1 MQTHEV
7 FNQSLPLYGHNVADD
22 PTLLEGLVR
31 EGAEWAV
38 KDVSRLGL
46 LAGTEHVQQLGRLA
60 NENPP
65 ILRPYDR
72 FGNRIDD
79 LEFHPAWH
87 ELMSTAV
94 ANGMHG
100 SAWANARSGS
110 HVARAAKFYVW
121 SNVEAGHTCPISA
134 TYAAVPSLRE
144 APELAAIYEPLLS
157 NSSYEGGLKP
167 PLQKAGLLAT
177 MSMTEKQGGSDIRAN
192 TTRATLQ
199 SDGTYRIVGHKWFTS
214 ATMADLFL
222 VTAQTDA
229 GVTCFLVPRVLPD
242 GTHNNV
248 RLMRL
253 KDKLGN
259 RSNPSAEIEYEN
271 AFAWRIGD
279 EGRGVPTIIKMV
291 NMTRL
296 DCLIGA
302 ASGMRRGVTQAA
314 HHAIH
319 RKAFGKYLI
328 DQPLMRNVLAD
339 LAVESEAAS
348 LLMMRLAG
356 AHDRAMRGDE
366 AESDFLRLAL
376 AVGKYWVCKRWPAH
390 AAEAMECLGGN
401 GFIEESQMPRLF
413 RESPLNGIWEGSGNV
428 SAFDVLRAITKK
440 SRTVEA
446 FFGEVALAGPEASSI
461 HRAVGEIR
469 AQLTDLADAEISAR
483 RVIERMAL
491 VLQASLLVRHGDP
504 AVADAF
510 IVSRLDGDRGSVYGT
525 LPPGVDFSA
534 ILDRVT
540 PKVG

>member
-7 FNQSLPLYGHNVADD
+7 FNQSVPLYGHNVADD
-22 PTLLEGLVR
+22 ATLLDGLVR
-31 EGAEWAV
+31 EGAGWAV
-38 KDVSRLGL
+38 GDVERLGR
-46 LAGTEHVQQLGRLA
+46 LAGTEQVQEWGRVA

-65 ILRPYDR
+65 VLRPYDR
-72 FGNRIDD
+72 FGHRIDD

-87 ELMSTAV
+87 ELMSAAV
-94 ANGMHG
+94 ANGLHG
-100 SAWANARSGS
+100 APWSDPRTGS

-134 TYAAVPSLRE
+134 TYAAVPALRE
-144 APELAAIYEPLLS
+144 APDLAAIYEPLLS
-157 NSSYEGGLKP
+157 NSHYEGGLRTPLDKP
-167 PLQKAGLLAT
+167 GLLAT

-192 TTRATLQ
+192 TTRAIAQ
-199 SDGTYRIVGHKWFTS
+199 PDGTYRIVGHKWFTS

-222 VTAQTDA
+222 VLAQTDA
-229 GVTCFLVPRVLPD
+229 GVTCFLVPRVLAD
-242 GTHNNV
+242 GTRNNV

-271 AFAWRIGD
+271 ALAWRIGD

-302 ASGMRRGVTQAA
+302 ASGMRRGVVQAA
-314 HHAIH
+314 HHATH
-319 RKAFGKYLI
+319 RKAFGAYLI

-339 LAVESEAAS
+339 LAVESEAAT

-356 AHDRAMRGDE
+356 AHDRAVRGDQ
-366 AESDFLRLAL
+366 AESTFLRLAL

-390 AAEAMECLGGN
+390 AAEAMECFGGN

-428 SAFDVLRAITKK
+428 AALDVLRAMGKNPH
-440 SRTVEA
+440 TVDA
-446 FFGEVALAGPEASSI
+446 FFAEVALAGPEPSI
-461 HRAVGEIR
+461 ERAVNEIR
-469 AQLTDLADAEISAR
+469 SQLTDLADAEVLAR

-491 VLQASLLVRHGDP
+491 VLQASLLVRSGNQ

-510 IVSRLDGDRGSVYGT
+510 IATRLDGDRGSVYGT
-525 LPPGVDFSA
+525 LPRGVDFAA

-540 PKVG
+540 AKVG

>member
-7 FNQSLPLYGHNVADD
+7 FNQSVPLYGHNVAADA
-22 PTLLEGLVR
+22 TLLEGLVR
-31 EGAEWAV
+31 EGAEWALG
-38 KDVSRLGL
+38 DIERLGT
-46 LAGTEHVQQLGRLA
+46 LAGTEQVQELGRLA

-72 FGNRIDD
+72 FGHRIDD

-87 ELMSTAV
+87 ELMTAAV
-94 ANGMHG
+94 ANGLHG
-100 SAWANARSGS
+100 APWSDPHAGS
-110 HVARAAKFYVW
+110 HVARAAKFYIW

-134 TYAAVPSLRE
+134 TYAAVPALRD
-144 APELAAIYEPLLS
+144 APDLAAIYEPLLS
-157 NSSYEGGLKP
+157 NSSYEGGLRTPLDKP
-167 PLQKAGLLAT
+167 GLLAT

-192 TTRATLQ
+192 TTRATRQ
-199 SDGTYRIVGHKWFTS
+199 PDGTYRILGHKWFTS
-214 ATMADLFL
+214 ATMADLYL
-222 VTAQTDA
+222 VLAQTDA
-229 GVTCFLVPRVLPD
+229 GVTCFLVPRVLED
-242 GTHNNV
+242 GTRNNV

-271 AFAWRIGD
+271 ALAWRIGE

-302 ASGMRRGVTQAA
+302 ASGMRRGVVQAA
-314 HHAIH
+314 HHATH
-319 RKAFGKYLI
+319 RKAFGRHLI

-356 AHDRAMRGDE
+356 AHDRSVRGDRAE
-366 AESDFLRLAL
+366 AEFLRLAL

-390 AAEAMECLGGN
+390 AAEALECFGGN

-428 SAFDVLRAITKK
+428 AALDVLRAMGKNPQ
-440 SRTVEA
+440 TVEA
-446 FFGEVALAGPEASSI
+446 FFAEVALAGPEPSI
-461 HRAVGEIR
+461 DRAVREIR
-469 AQLTDLADAEISAR
+469 TGLADLADAEIVAR
-483 RVIERMAL
+483 LVIERMAL
-491 VLQASLLVRHGDP
+491 VLQASLLVRYGDH

-510 IVSRLDGDRGSVYGT
+510 IASRLDGHRGSVYGT
-525 LPPGVDFSA
+525 LSGATDFAA
-534 ILDRVT
+534 ILDRVI
-540 PKVG
+540 PQAG

>member
-7 FNQSLPLYGHNVADD
+7 LNQSVPFYGHNVADD
-22 PTLLEGLVR
+22 LTLRDGLVR
-31 EGAEWAV
+31 EGAAWAID
-38 KDVSRLGL
+38 DVNSLGH
-46 LAGTEHVQQLGRLA
+46 LAGSEQAQEWGRIA

-72 FGNRIDD
+72 FGHRIDD

-87 ELMSTAV
+87 SLLTTAV

-100 SAWANARSGS
+100 APWSDLRAGS

-121 SNVEAGHTCPISA
+121 SNVDAGHTCPISA
-134 TYAAVPSLRE
+134 TYAAVPSLRD
-144 APELAAIYEPLLS
+144 APELAAMYEPLLS
-157 NSSYEGGLKP
+157 NTLYEGGLKA
-167 PLQKAGLLAT
+167 PLKKAGLLAT

-199 SDGTYRIVGHKWFTS
+199 SDGSYRIVGHKWFTS

-271 AFAWRIGD
+271 AIAWRIGD

-314 HHAIH
+314 HHAVH
-319 RKAFGKYLI
+319 RKAFGKHLV

-339 LAVESEAAS
+339 LAIESEAAS

-356 AHDRAMRGDE
+356 AHDRATRGDE
-366 AESDFLRLAL
+366 AESNFLRIAL
-376 AVGKYWVCKRWPAH
+376 AVGKYWICKRWPAH

-428 SAFDVLRAITKK
+428 SALDVLRAMAKTP
-440 SRTVEA
+440 SAVDA
-446 FFGEVALAGPEASSI
+446 FFEEVALAGAASSSI
-461 HRAVGEIR
+461 QRVVQEIR
-469 AQLTDLADAEISAR
+469 VQLKDLANAEILAR

-491 VLQASLLVRHGDP
+491 VLQASLLVRHGPP

-510 IVSRLDGDRGSVYGT
+510 IASRLDGDHGSVYGT
-525 LPPGVDFSA
+525 LPAGVDFAS
-534 ILDRVT
+534 ILERVT
-540 PKVG
+540 PQR

>member
-7 FNQSLPLYGHNVADD
+7 FNQSVPLYGHNVADD
-22 PTLLEGLVR
+22 ATLLDALVR

-38 KDVSRLGL
+38 DDIGQLGQ
-46 LAGTEHVQQLGRLA
+46 LAGTEQVQEWGRLA

-72 FGNRIDD
+72 FGHRIDD

-87 ELMSTAV
+87 ELMSVAV
-94 ANGMHG
+94 ANGLHG
-100 SAWANARSGS
+100 APWSDPRAGS

-134 TYAAVPSLRE
+134 TYAAVPALRD

-157 NSSYEGGLKP
+157 NSRYEGGLRT
-167 PLQKAGLLAT
+167 PLDKSGLLAT

-192 TTRATLQ
+192 TTRATAQ
-199 SDGTYRIVGHKWFTS
+199 PDGTYRIVGHKWFTS

-222 VTAQTDA
+222 VLAQTDA
-229 GVTCFLVPRVLPD
+229 GVTCFLVPRVLED
-242 GTHNNV
+242 GTRNNI

-271 AFAWRIGD
+271 AVAWRIGD

-314 HHAIH
+314 HHATH
-319 RKAFGKYLI
+319 RKAFGNYLI

-356 AHDRAMRGDE
+356 AHDRAVRGDE
-366 AESDFLRLAL
+366 AESTFLRLAL
-376 AVGKYWVCKRWPAH
+376 AIGKYWVCKRWPAH
-390 AAEAMECLGGN
+390 AAEAMECFGGN

-428 SAFDVLRAITKK
+428 AALDVLRAMGKNPH
-440 SRTVEA
+440 TVDA
-446 FFGEVALAGPEASSI
+446 FFAEVALAGPEPSI
-461 HRAVGEIR
+461 ERAVNEIR
-469 AQLTDLADAEISAR
+469 TQLADLADAEVLAR

-491 VLQASLLVRHGDP
+491 VLQASLLVRSGNQ

-510 IVSRLDGDRGSVYGT
+510 IATRLDGDRGSVYGT
-525 LPPGVDFSA
+525 LPRGVDFAA

>member
-7 FNQSLPLYGHNVADD
+7 FNQSVPLYGHNVADD
-22 PTLLEGLVR
+22 ATLLEGLVR
-31 EGAEWAV
+31 EGADWAV
-38 KDVSRLGL
+38 DDVDRLGT
-46 LAGTEHVQQLGRLA
+46 LAGTEQVQEWGRLA

-65 ILRPYDR
+65 VLRPYDR
-72 FGNRIDD
+72 FGHRIDD
-79 LEFHPAWH
+79 IEFHPAWH
-87 ELMSTAV
+87 ELMSVAV

-100 SAWANARSGS
+100 APWSDPRAGS

-134 TYAAVPSLRE
+134 TYASVPALRDT
-144 APELAAIYEPLLS
+144 PELAAIYEPLLS
-157 NSSYEGGLKP
+157 NAFYEGGLRTPLEKP
-167 PLQKAGLLAT
+167 GLLAT

-192 TTRATLQ
+192 TTRATRQ

-222 VTAQTDA
+222 VLAQTDA
-229 GVTCFLVPRVLPD
+229 GVTCFLVPRVLED
-242 GTHNNV
+242 GTRNNV

-271 AFAWRIGD
+271 AVAWRIGD

-302 ASGMRRGVTQAA
+302 ASGMRRGVTQAV
-314 HHAIH
+314 HHATH
-319 RKAFGKYLI
+319 RKAFGRYLI
-328 DQPLMRNVLAD
+328 DQPLMKNVLAD

-356 AHDRAMRGDE
+356 AHDRATRGDA
-366 AESDFLRLAL
+366 AESAFLRLAL

-390 AAEAMECLGGN
+390 AAEAMECFGGN

-428 SAFDVLRAITKK
+428 AALDVLRAMGKNPG
-440 SRTVEA
+440 TVDA
-446 FFGEVALAGPEASSI
+446 FFGEVAAAGPEPSI
-461 HRAVGEIR
+461 QRAVREIR
-469 AQLTDLADAEISAR
+469 SQLADLADAEVLAR
-483 RVIERMAL
+483 RVIEKMAL
-491 VLQASLLVRHGDP
+491 VLQASLLVRYGNP

-510 IVSRLDGDRGSVYGT
+510 IATRLNGDRGSVYGT
-525 LPPGVDFSA
+525 LPAGVDFAA
-534 ILDRVT
+534 IIDRVT
-540 PKVG
+540 SKVG

>member
-7 FNQSLPLYGHNVADD
+7 FNQANPLEGHNVADD
-22 PTLLEGLVR
+22 PTLMDGLVR
-31 EGAEWAV
+31 EGAEW
-38 KDVSRLGL
+38 SLGEVTAL
-46 LAGTEHVQQLGRLA
+46 GELAGTAEVQDWGRLA

-72 FGNRIDD
+72 FGHRIDD
-79 LEFHPAWH
+79 IEFHPAWH
-87 ELMSTAV
+87 NLLSTAV
-94 ANGMHG
+94 ANGLHG
-100 SAWANARSGS
+100 APWSDDRAGS

-134 TYAAVPSLRE
+134 TYAAIPALRDN
-144 APELAAIYEPLLS
+144 PELAATYEPLLS
-157 NSSYEGGLKP
+157 NGFYESGLTA
-167 PLQKAGLLAT
+167 PLGKAGLLAT

-192 TTRATLQ
+192 TTRATEQ
-199 SDGTYRIVGHKWFTS
+199 PDGSYRIVGHKWFTS
-214 ATMADLFL
+214 ATMADLYL
-222 VTAQTDA
+222 ALAQTDA

-242 GTHNNV
+242 GTLNDV

-259 RSNPSAEIEYEN
+259 RSNPSGEIEYQN
-271 AFAWRIGD
+271 AVGWRIGE

-314 HHAIH
+314 HHATY
-319 RKAFGKYLI
+319 RKAFGSYLI
-328 DQPLMRNVLAD
+328 DQPLMRNVLSD
-339 LAVESEAAS
+339 LTVESEAAS

-356 AHDRAMRGDE
+356 AHDRSTRGDE
-366 AESDFLRLAL
+366 AESRFLRLAL
-376 AVGKYWVCKRWPAH
+376 AIGKYWVCKRWPAH
-390 AAEAMECLGGN
+390 AAESLECFGGN

-428 SAFDVLRAITKK
+428 AALDVLRAMAK
-440 SRTVEA
+440 SPQSVEA
-446 FFGEVALAGPEASSI
+446 FFGEVALAGAEPSI
-461 HRAVGEIR
+461 QHAVAEIR
-469 AQLTDLADAEISAR
+469 AQLTDLAGAEVLAR

-491 VLQASLLVRHGDP
+491 VLQASLLVRYGDP

-510 IVSRLDGDRGSVYGT
+510 VATRLDGDRGSVYGT
-525 LPPGVDFSA
+525 LPGGVDFAA
-534 ILDRVT
+534 IIGRVT

>member
-7 FNQSLPLYGHNVADD
+7 FNQSVPLYGHNVADD
-22 PTLLEGLVR
+22 ATLLDGLVR

-38 KDVSRLGL
+38 DDVTRLGI
-46 LAGTEHVQQLGRLA
+46 LAGTEEVQEWGRLA

-72 FGNRIDD
+72 FGHRIDD

-87 ELMSTAV
+87 QLLSTAV

-100 SAWANARSGS
+100 TPWSDPRQGS

-134 TYAAVPSLRE
+134 TYAAVPALRDN
-144 APELAAIYEPLLS
+144 PELAAIYEPLLS

-167 PLQKAGLLAT
+167 PLEKAGLLAT

-222 VTAQTDA
+222 VLAQTDA
-229 GVTCFLVPRVLPD
+229 GVTCFLVPRMLPD
-242 GTHNNV
+242 GTQNNV

-271 AFAWRIGD
+271 ALAWRVGD

-314 HHAIH
+314 HHATH
-319 RKAFGKYLI
+319 RKAFGNYLI
-328 DQPLMRNVLAD
+328 DQPLMRNVLTD
-339 LAVESEAAS
+339 LTVESEAAS

-356 AHDRAMRGDE
+356 AHDRADRGDAAE
-366 AESDFLRLAL
+366 ADFLRLAL
-376 AVGKYWVCKRWPAH
+376 AIGKYWVCKRWPAH
-390 AAEAMECLGGN
+390 AAEALECFGGN

-428 SAFDVLRAITKK
+428 AALDVLRAMAKNPG
-440 SRTVEA
+440 TVEA
-446 FFGEVALAGPEASSI
+446 FFAEVALAGPEPSI
-461 HRAVGEIR
+461 QRSVGEIR
-469 AQLTDLADAEISAR
+469 AQLADLANAEVLAR

-491 VLQASLLVRHGDP
+491 VLQASLLVRYGHP

-510 IVSRLDGDRGSVYGT
+510 VATRLDGDRGSVYGT
-525 LPPGVDFSA
+525 LPAGVDFAA

>member
-1 MQTHEV
+1 M
-7 FNQSLPLYGHNVADD
+7 
-22 PTLLEGLVR
+22 
-31 EGAEWAV
+31 
-38 KDVSRLGL
+38 
-46 LAGTEHVQQLGRLA
+46 
-60 NENPP
+60 
-65 ILRPYDR
+65 
-72 FGNRIDD
+72 
-79 LEFHPAWH
+79 
-87 ELMSTAV
+87 
-94 ANGMHG
+94 
-100 SAWANARSGS
+100 
-110 HVARAAKFYVW
+110 ARAAKFYVW
-121 SNVEAGHTCPISA
+121 SNVEAGHTYPISA

-144 APELAAIYEPLLS
+144 APELAAIYEPLAAAVRRTACTS
-157 NSSYEGGLKP
+157 TP
-167 PLQKAGLLAT
+167 KAGLLAT

-199 SDGTYRIVGHKWFTS
+199 PDGTYRIVGHKWFTS

-314 HHAIH
+314 HHATH

-401 GFIEESQMPRLF
+401 GFIENRRCRVCS
-413 RESPLNGIWEGSGNV
+413 ESPRSTEFGRQRNV
-428 SAFDVLRAITKK
+428 SALDVLRAITKK

-446 FFGEVALAGPEASSI
+446 FFGEVAGRPRGEVSSV
-461 HRAVGEIR
+461 RSGTR
-469 AQLTDLADAEISAR
+469 PAD
-483 RVIERMAL
+483 
-491 VLQASLLVRHGDP
+491 
-504 AVADAF
+504 
-510 IVSRLDGDRGSVYGT
+510 GSG
-525 LPPGVDFSA
+525 
-534 ILDRVT
+534 
-540 PKVG
+540 

>member
-7 FNQSLPLYGHNVADD
+7 FNQSVPLYGHNVAADA
-22 PTLLEGLVR
+22 TLRAGLET
-31 EGAEWAV
+31 EGAAWALPEI
-38 KDVSRLGL
+38 DALGT
-46 LAGTEHVQQLGRLA
+46 LAGTEHVQELGRLA
-60 NENPP
+60 NENTP
-65 ILRPYDR
+65 ILKPYDR
-72 FGNRIDD
+72 FGHRIDA

-87 ELMSTAV
+87 ELMGTAV

-100 SAWANARSGS
+100 APWQDLRPGA

-134 TYAAVPSLRE
+134 TYASIPALRE
-144 APELAAIYEPLLS
+144 QPDLAATWEPLLS
-157 NSSYEGGLKP
+157 SGSYQGGLSTPLDKP
-167 PLQKAGLLAT
+167 GLLAT

-192 TTRATLQ
+192 TTRAVQQ
-199 SDGTYRIVGHKWFTS
+199 SDGTYLLTGHKWFTS

-222 VTAQTDA
+222 VLAKTDA
-229 GVTCFLVPRVLPD
+229 GVTCFLVPRVLED
-242 GTHNNV
+242 GTMNNV

-271 AFAWRIGD
+271 AFGWRIGE

-302 ASGMRRGVTQAA
+302 ASGMRRGLVQAA
-314 HHAIH
+314 HHASH
-319 RKAFGKYLI
+319 RSAFGNLLI
-328 DQPLMRNVLAD
+328 NQPLMRNVLSD

-356 AHDRAMRGDE
+356 AHDRSVQGDAQE
-366 AESDFLRLAL
+366 AQFLRLAL

-390 AAEAMECLGGN
+390 AAESLECFGGN

-428 SAFDVLRAITKK
+428 AALDVLRAMAK
-440 SRTVEA
+440 SPETVDA
-446 FFGEVALAGPEASSI
+446 FFSEVALASHPAIDREVASI
-461 HRAVGEIR
+461 KN
-469 AQLTDLADAEISAR
+469 QLTDVANAEIIAR
-483 RVIERMAL
+483 RVIESMAL
-491 VLQASLLVRHGDP
+491 VLQASLLLRLGGQ

-510 IVSRLDGDRGSVYGT
+510 IATRLDGDRGSVYGT
-525 LPPGVDFSA
+525 LPTGVDFDA
-534 ILDRVT
+534 ILNRTV
-540 PKVG
+540 PGAL

>member
-7 FNQSLPLYGHNVADD
+7 FNQSVPLYGHNVADD
-22 PTLLEGLVR
+22 ATLLEGLAR
-31 EGAEWAV
+31 EGAEWAID
-38 KDVSRLGL
+38 DVSSLGA
-46 LAGTEHVQQLGRLA
+46 LAGTEQVQEWGRLA

-65 ILRPYDR
+65 ILKPYDR
-72 FGNRIDD
+72 FGHRIDD
-79 LEFHPAWH
+79 IEFHPAWH

-100 SAWANARSGS
+100 APWSDPRAGS

-134 TYAAVPSLRE
+134 TYASVPALRDT
-144 APELAAIYEPLLS
+144 PELAAVYEPLLS
-157 NSSYEGGLKP
+157 NALYEGGLRSPLEKP
-167 PLQKAGLLAT
+167 GLLAT

-199 SDGTYRIVGHKWFTS
+199 SDGSYRIVGHKWFTS

-222 VTAQTDA
+222 VLAQTDA
-229 GVTCFLVPRVLPD
+229 GVTCFLVPRVLED
-242 GTHNNV
+242 GTRNNV

-271 AFAWRIGD
+271 AIGWRIGE
-279 EGRGVPTIIKMV
+279 EGRGVPSIIKMV

-314 HHAIH
+314 HHATH
-319 RKAFGKYLI
+319 RKAFGSHLI

-339 LAVESEAAS
+339 LTVESEAAS

-356 AHDRAMRGDE
+356 AHDRATLGDE
-366 AESDFLRLAL
+366 AESRFLRLAL

-390 AAEAMECLGGN
+390 AAEAMECFGGN

-428 SAFDVLRAITKK
+428 AALDVLRAMAK
-440 SRTVEA
+440 SPDTVDA
-446 FFGEVALAGPEASSI
+446 FFGEVALAGPEPSI
-461 HRAVGEIR
+461 QRAVGELR
-469 AQLTDLADAEISAR
+469 AQLTNLADAEVLAR

-491 VLQASLLVRHGDP
+491 VLQASLLVRFGNP

-510 IVSRLDGDRGSVYGT
+510 IATRLDGDRGSVYGT
-525 LPPGVDFSA
+525 LPGGVDFAA

-540 PKVG
+540 PQGR

>member
-7 FNQSLPLYGHNVADD
+7 FNQSVPLYGHNVADD
-22 PTLLEGLVR
+22 ATLLDALVR

-38 KDVSRLGL
+38 DDIGRLGQ
-46 LAGTEHVQQLGRLA
+46 LAGTEQVQEWGRLA

-65 ILRPYDR
+65 TLRPYDR
-72 FGNRIDD
+72 FGHRIDD

-87 ELMSTAV
+87 ELMSAAV
-94 ANGMHG
+94 ANGLHG
-100 SAWANARSGS
+100 TPWSDPRAGS

-134 TYAAVPSLRE
+134 TYAAVPALRD

-157 NSSYEGGLKP
+157 NSRYEGGLRTPLDKP
-167 PLQKAGLLAT
+167 GLLAT

-192 TTRATLQ
+192 TTRATAQ
-199 SDGTYRIVGHKWFTS
+199 PDGTYRIVGHKWFTS

-222 VTAQTDA
+222 VLAQTDA
-229 GVTCFLVPRVLPD
+229 GVTCFLVPRVLED
-242 GTHNNV
+242 GTRNNV

-271 AFAWRIGD
+271 ALAWRIGD

-314 HHAIH
+314 HHATH
-319 RKAFGKYLI
+319 RKAFGNYLI

-356 AHDRAMRGDE
+356 AHDRAVRGDE
-366 AESDFLRLAL
+366 AESTFLRLAL

-390 AAEAMECLGGN
+390 AAEAMECFGGN

-428 SAFDVLRAITKK
+428 AALDVLRAMGKNPH
-440 SRTVEA
+440 TVDA
-446 FFGEVALAGPEASSI
+446 FFAEVALAGPEPSI
-461 HRAVGEIR
+461 ERAANEIR
-469 AQLTDLADAEISAR
+469 TQLADLADAEVLAR

-491 VLQASLLVRHGDP
+491 VLQASLLVRSGNQ

-510 IVSRLDGDRGSVYGT
+510 IVTRLDGDRGSVYGT
-525 LPPGVDFSA
+525 LPRGVDFAA

-540 PKVG
+540 PKAG

>member
-7 FNQSLPLYGHNVADD
+7 FNQSVPLYGHNVADD
-22 PTLLEGLVR
+22 ATLLDGLAR
-31 EGAEWAV
+31 EGAGWAID
-38 KDVSRLGL
+38 DVTRLGT
-46 LAGTEHVQQLGRLA
+46 LAGTERVQEWGRLA

-72 FGNRIDD
+72 FGHRIDD
-79 LEFHPAWH
+79 IEFHPAWD
-87 ELMSTAV
+87 ELLSVAV

-100 SAWANARSGS
+100 APWSDPRAGS

-134 TYAAVPSLRE
+134 TYASVPALRDT
-144 APELAAIYEPLLS
+144 PELAAVYEPLLS
-157 NSSYEGGLKP
+157 NERYEGGLRAPLDKP
-167 PLQKAGLLAT
+167 GLLAT

-199 SDGTYRIVGHKWFTS
+199 PDGSYRIVGHKWFTS

-222 VTAQTDA
+222 VLAQTEA
-229 GVTCFLVPRVLPD
+229 GVTCFLVPRVLED
-242 GTHNNV
+242 GSRNAV

-271 AFAWRIGD
+271 AIGWRIGE
-279 EGRGVPTIIKMV
+279 EGRGVPSIIKMV

-302 ASGMRRGVTQAA
+302 ASGMRRGVVQAA
-314 HHAIH
+314 HHATH

-356 AHDRAMRGDE
+356 AHDRATRGDE
-366 AESDFLRLAL
+366 AEAAFLRLAL

-390 AAEAMECLGGN
+390 AAEAMECFGGN

-428 SAFDVLRAITKK
+428 AALDVLRAMAKNP
-440 SRTVEA
+440 STVEA
-446 FFGEVALAGPEASSI
+446 FFGEVELAGPEPSI
-461 HRAVGEIR
+461 RRAVGEIR
-469 AQLTDLADAEISAR
+469 AQLANLADAEVLAR
-483 RVIERMAL
+483 RVIEQMAL
-491 VLQASLLVRHGDP
+491 VLQASLLVRFGDP
-504 AVADAF
+504 AVAGAF
-510 IVSRLDGDRGSVYGT
+510 VTTRLDGDRGSVYGT
-525 LPPGVDFSA
+525 LPGGVDFAA
-534 ILDRVT
+534 ILDRVS
-540 PKVG
+540 PKAGL

>member
-7 FNQSLPLYGHNVADD
+7 FNQSVPLYDNVADD
-22 PTLLEGLVR
+22 PTLMEGLVR

-38 KDVSRLGL
+38 VDVRQLGE
-46 LAGTEHVQQLGRLA
+46 LAGSERMQELGRLA

-65 ILRPYDR
+65 KLKPYSR
-72 FGNRIDD
+72 FGQRIDD
-79 LEFHPAWH
+79 IEFHPAWH
-87 ELMSTAV
+87 ELMSAAV

-100 SAWANARSGS
+100 APWANPKVGS

-121 SNVEAGHTCPISA
+121 SMVDAGHCCPISA
-134 TYAAVPSLRE
+134 TYASIPSLRE
-144 APELAAIYEPLLS
+144 NPDLAAIYEPLLS
-157 NSSYEGGLKP
+157 NSSYEPGLKP
-167 PLQKAGLLAT
+167 PLKKAGLLAT

-199 SDGTYRIVGHKWFTS
+199 PDGTYRIVGHKWFTS

-229 GVTCFLVPRVLPD
+229 GVGCFLVPRVLPD

-271 AFAWRIGD
+271 AFAWRLGE
-279 EGRGVPTIIKMV
+279 EGRGVPTIVKMV

-296 DCLIGA
+296 DCLTGS

-314 HHAIH
+314 HHASH

-339 LAVESEAAS
+339 LAIDSEAAS

-356 AHDRAMRGDE
+356 AFDRSTRGDK
-366 AESDFLRLAL
+366 AETEFLRLAL
-376 AVGKYWVCKRWPAH
+376 AIGKYWICKRAPAH
-390 AAEAMECLGGN
+390 AAEALECFGGN

-413 RESPLNGIWEGSGNV
+413 RDSPLNGIWEGSGNV
-428 SAFDVLRAITKK
+428 AALDVLRAMAKNPN
-440 SRTVEA
+440 SVEA
-446 FFGEVALAGPEASSI
+446 FFAEVALAGRELPSI
-461 HRAVGEIR
+461 KRAVSEIR
-469 AQLTDLADAEISAR
+469 AQLKDTANAEILAR

-491 VLQASLLVRHGDP
+491 VLQASLLVRQGVP

-510 IVSRLDGDRGSVYGT
+510 IASRLDGDRGSVYGT
-525 LPPGVDFSA
+525 LPAGVDFSA